1 MQLHKK
7 TGIELRAIFLAA
19 VCSQTYTQFTN
30 TDGSFVV
37 PLNYSV
43 SHTIQAKSISN
54 EWERFGFIIESPQE
68 IIIAFRG
75 TSSTSDWISDIIAS
89 QKRFKYIKQDCLT
102 HRGFTDIYSSARD
115 ELFSALTGL
124 SPAKTLY
131 ITGHSLGAALATL
144 CAIDIAAN
152 TAHHSPIL
160 FTFGSPRVGD
170 PAFSKAF
177 TEYVKNSWRT
187 ANLYDVVT
195 YTPPTVYKLPKREK
209 KYYYS
214 HVQTFSSLSFQNG
227 GIGANHIIGSY
238 FAELSRL
245 HPAFTQSLCV
255 TNPGFCPATEASPNG
270 PPNSQGIKKGN
281 PLS

>member
-1 MQLHKK
+1 MQLDKN
-7 TGIELRAIFLAA
+7 TGYEQRAIFLAA
-19 VCSQTYTQFTN
+19 VCGQTYTQFSN
-30 TDGSFVV
+30 ADGSFVV

-43 SHTIQAKSISN
+43 SHIIQAKSINN

-115 ELFSALTGL
+115 ELIAALTRL
-124 SPAKTLY
+124 STDKTLY

-144 CAIDIAAN
+144 CATDIAVN
-152 TAHHSPIL
+152 TAYRSPNL
-160 FTFGSPRVGD
+160 YTYGSPRVGD

-177 TEYVKNSWRT
+177 TEYVRNSCRI
-187 ANLYDVVT
+187 ANLYDLVT
-195 YTPPTVYKLPKREK
+195 YTPPTIYKLPKREK

-227 GIGANHIIGSY
+227 GIGPNHVIGSY
-238 FAELSRL
+238 FAALSRL
-245 HPAFTQSLCV
+245 HPKYTEALCA
-255 TNPGFCPATEASPNG
+255 TNPGFCPVTAVSPTELPE
-270 PPNSQGIKKGN
+270 PQEIKDGN
-281 PLS
+281 L